1 MTEQDKIQLY
11 AKAIDTFGVDPQ
23 KMMLIEECGELLN
36 ALAKRVRGR
45 VSDDDVITELADVS
59 IMCEQMAVLF
69 GYSEFESEKERK
81 LERLKE
87 RLKKYEQNE
96 QNPRI

>member
-1 MTEQDKIQLY
+1 MIQQERIELY
-11 AKAIDTFGVDPQ
+11 YKAIGKFGEDAQ

-45 VSDDDVITELADVS
+45 ASDDDVITELADVA
-59 IMCEQMAVLF
+59 IMVEQMAVLF
-69 GYSEFESEKERK
+69 GYSKFESEKERK